1 MNNEEAGRSRVTSV
15 RFCNVVRFQIP
26 GQAGDDVNGQAG
38 DDVNGRSRD
47 DVNGRNRGLRFKII
61 LNSRSK

>member
-1 MNNEEAGRSRVTSV
+1 MVG
-15 RFCNVVRFQIP
+15 
-26 GQAGDDVNGQAG
+26 AGDDVNGQAG

-61 LNSRSK
+61 LNSRSSLRQ

>member
-15 RFCNVVRFQIP
+15 RFCTVVRFQIP

-38 DDVNGRSRD
+38 DDVNGQAGD
-47 DVNGRNRGLRFKII
+47 DVNGRSRG
-61 LNSRSK
+61 